1 MKMEVIRHCNVCTH
15 AVWNFEIHYHYVF
28 TLWLKGASKDVW
40 WPGSSEAV
48 SKTAVREEINLKYP
62 GCTIRHIARVR
73 RNKKA
78 RLSWF
83 KKGI

>member
-1 MKMEVIRHCNVCTH
+1 MKVEIIRHCNVCTR
-15 AVWNFEIHYHYVF
+15 AVWNFEIHYHYTF
-28 TLWLKGASKDVW
+28 MLWLNGVDKNAWIPSQ
-40 WPGSSEAV
+40 SEAA

-62 GCTIRHIARVR
+62 GCTIRHINRVR
-73 RNKKA
+73 RNKKT